1 MATAIARSRGRTG
14 ISFGARGVMG
24 EEACHLAIAQLE
36 APVVVISK
44 LVNEITGVQTLRPLR
59 YVGGGR
65 GPTKFLYFEPGHYQR
80 LVMVTSGSPSPGPE
94 QQGQSRPSAEESD
107 MQDTGLGP
115 LAQPPDC
122 TANHWLELHFDGGA
136 KGNPGPAAGGWV
148 LDLVTDT
155 ERSRIVASGDFL
167 GNTTNNVAEYAG
179 LTAGLAGVLEL
190 CEEHKLPR
198 LVLRA
203 IGDSKLVIN
212 QMLGKAECRAH
223 HLQPHLS
230 RARELAAALRTRG
243 CRISFQQ
250 VPRKENKEADAEA
263 NIAIKAQASHRTQD
277 PGMLSSMCA
286 LRPRHGRR
294 ALRRPTGQ
302 EGQGAGSH
310 RPKGAA

>member
-1 MATAIARSRGRTG
+1 
-14 ISFGARGVMG
+14 
-24 EEACHLAIAQLE
+24 
-36 APVVVISK
+36 
-44 LVNEITGVQTLRPLR
+44 
-59 YVGGGR
+59 
-65 GPTKFLYFEPGHYQR
+65 
-80 LVMVTSGSPSPGPE
+80 
-94 QQGQSRPSAEESD
+94 

-136 KGNPGPAAGGWV
+136 KGNPGLAAGGWV

-263 NIAIKAQASHRTQD
+263 NIAIKAQASHRTED

-286 LRPRHGRR
+286 LRHGTADALFADPQDKKDKEQAPTVRKALRERLLRVPSHEALEAVVKEMHLQSR
-294 ALRRPTGQ
+294 ALQALPPARLWPEHFKRT
-302 EGQGAGSH
+302 
-310 RPKGAA
+310 